1 MTKRESQVCSFL
13 RTHEKAYNIYGLP
26 EALEHWSAFNLQI
39 NHPLYGGSTLHK
51 DGILTAAEQVLNTGH
66 SFIVQKGQYFSLY
79 LITTEEKRTRLRK
92 PWHLCSHRPAH

>member
-1 MTKRESQVCSFL
+1 MDCQKRW
-13 RTHEKAYNIYGLP
+13 NIGQLLTYRY
-26 EALEHWSAFNLQI
+26 
-39 NHPLYGGSTLHK
+39 HPLYGGSTLHK
-51 DGILTAAEQVLNTGH
+51 DEILTAAEQVLNTGH